1 MKIEAEVSRQLLL
14 EILTTAIEYSCTY
27 GMWGQVFEYK
37 WEKWFQEG
45 DLEKPNPKLDEYEV
59 LCYVREV
66 SEDEDEY
73 TVIPDPPTIRMDMIF
88 ESKPWVGITLH
99 ELEEAFSWAYTNYN
113 HLFGTLSIT
122 NSRTINQTV
131 TDVDY
136 DAIGAD
142 VILQKIVL
150 GEVTYG

>member
-1 MKIEAEVSRQLLL
+1 MKIEAEVSRQILL
-14 EILTTAIEYSCTY
+14 EILITAIEYSCTY
-27 GMWGQVFEYK
+27 GMWGQVFSYK
-37 WEKWFQEG
+37 WENWFEEG
-45 DLEKPNPKLDEYEV
+45 DLEKPNPKLDEYEI
-59 LCYVREV
+59 LCYVRDAGND
-66 SEDEDEY
+66 DEMEEEEEAEI
-73 TVIPDPPTIRMDMIF
+73 IPDPPA
-88 ESKPWVGITLH
+88 KPWVGITLH